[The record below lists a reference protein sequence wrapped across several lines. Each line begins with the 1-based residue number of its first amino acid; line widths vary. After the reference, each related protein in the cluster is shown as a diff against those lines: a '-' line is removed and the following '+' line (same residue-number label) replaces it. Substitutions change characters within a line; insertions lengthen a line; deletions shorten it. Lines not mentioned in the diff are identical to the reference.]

1 MRQRDEFKAEDVQRL
16 KIKLDCANLVL
27 KEAETDFVLV
37 EAEGVDEIQY
47 ACNLEAGKLK
57 IREKVKGSRKHITK
71 EMPFRVVLTLPFQ
84 KRMEKVGITLG
95 AGNADLT
102 EAKLSAKIV
111 KAETGA
117 GNIVMKEV
125 EAQEEC
131 SIETGAGNVRIEN
144 MYAENMQISCGV
156 GKFEMTGRVEKD
168 LVAECGVGDIIIRLE
183 GKEEDYN
190 FDTSCGI
197 GKIKING
204 STTGSFGAGTNR
216 RSPEAA
222 GTIRLNCGV
231 GKIDLT
237 TI

>member
-1 MRQRDEFKAEDVQRL
+1 
-16 KIKLDCANLVL
+16 
-27 KEAETDFVLV
+27 
-37 EAEGVDEIQY
+37 
-47 ACNLEAGKLK
+47 
-57 IREKVKGSRKHITK
+57 
-71 EMPFRVVLTLPFQ
+71 MPFRVLITVPSGKQL
-84 KRMEKVGITLG
+84 EKVGITVG

-117 GNIVMKEV
+117 GNIVMDEV

-131 SIETGAGNVRIEN
+131 RIETGAGNVRIEN
-144 MYAENMQISCGV
+144 MHAENMGISCGV
-156 GKFEMTGRVEKD
+156 GKFTMNGKIEKN
-168 LVAECGVGDIIIRLE
+168 LVADCGVGDITIRLE

-190 FDTSCGI
+190 FETSCGI

-216 RSPEAA
+216 RSSEAA

-237 TI
+237 TV